1 MQVEETPP
9 KHTLFITSVSVNK
22 NKWILSARFRN
33 HIVETDKTIY
43 KVSKKNTNEVFEK
56 RFRKNTNEMSSLTP
70 SAKDHAFALF
80 ETPPSI
86 LTTKSSWYLRYLL
99 HIYNIFVTCLF

>member
-33 HIVETDKTIY
+33 HIVKTDKTIY

-70 SAKDHAFALF
+70 SAKDRAFALF